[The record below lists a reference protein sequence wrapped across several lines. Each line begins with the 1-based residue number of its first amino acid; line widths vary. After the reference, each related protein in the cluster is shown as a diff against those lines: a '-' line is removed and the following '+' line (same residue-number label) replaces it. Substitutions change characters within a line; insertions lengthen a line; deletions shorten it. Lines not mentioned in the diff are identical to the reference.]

1 VEGGESVRLQ
11 SHVIGSYN
19 VSNLLGVIAAMRT
32 VGIPLQSAV
41 QSCATL
47 LPVPGRMECVG
58 GDSAPLVA
66 VDYAHTPDALA
77 QALRALQPVAQAR
90 GGKLW
95 CVFGCGGDRDA
106 SKRPLMGA
114 VAAAQSEHAVV
125 TSDNPRSEKP
135 EAIVAQILLG
145 MVECP
150 HVDVQVDRAVAIA
163 DAIRSADARDV
174 ILLAGKG
181 HEETQEIAGVK
192 TPFSDMTHA
201 RAALALRGTAQESQ
215 S

>member
-1 VEGGESVRLQ
+1 
-11 SHVIGSYN
+11 
-19 VSNLLGVIAAMRT
+19 M
-32 VGIPLQSAV
+32 
-41 QSCATL
+41 
-47 LPVPGRMECVG
+47 
-58 GDSAPLVA
+58 A

-192 TPFSDMTHA
+192 TPFSDITHA
-201 RAALALRGTAQESQ
+201 RAALVLRSPNEEAMR
-215 S
+215 